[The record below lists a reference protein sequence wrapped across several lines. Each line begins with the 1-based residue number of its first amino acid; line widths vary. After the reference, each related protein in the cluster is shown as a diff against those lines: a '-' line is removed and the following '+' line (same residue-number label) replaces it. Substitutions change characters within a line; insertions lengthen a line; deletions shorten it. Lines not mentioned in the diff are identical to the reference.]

1 MEFEPGIK
9 FPIRIN
15 RYLALRQFCSRR
27 EADKLIKQGQVTLNG
42 KTAELGMQVKEGDEV
57 FLRQGFKKMETGRVY
72 LAFNKPVGIV
82 THNPEK
88 GQKSIRDIF
97 RYKTRVYPVGRLD
110 KDSFGLI
117 ILTNDGR
124 VTGKLLSPEFQHE
137 KEYAVKVD
145 KAITEAFLKKMAKGI
160 NIADYITKPA
170 SIRKTGEKEFKIT
183 LTEGKNRQIRRM
195 CLAMGYTVLE
205 LKRLRILNIE
215 LGNLKPGEHRE
226 ITREELKSFL
236 DKIGLSIRS

>member
-1 MEFEPGIK
+1 MGVEPEIK

-15 RYLALRQFCSRR
+15 RYLALKQFCSRR

-57 FLRQGFKKMETGRVY
+57 SLRQGFKKMETSRVY
-72 LAFNKPVGIV
+72 LAFNKPTGIV
-82 THNPEK
+82 THNPEM

-97 RYKTRVYPVGRLD
+97 RYKTRVFPIGRLD
-110 KDSFGLI
+110 KDSYGLI

-137 KEYAVKVD
+137 KEYAIKVD
-145 KAITEAFLKKMAKGI
+145 KTITDAFLKKMARGVD
-160 NIADYITKPA
+160 IADYITKPA

-183 LTEGKNRQIRRM
+183 ITEGKKRQIRRM
-195 CLAMGYTVLE
+195 CLALGYIVMD

-215 LGNLKPGEHRE
+215 LGNLKAGEARE
-226 ITREELKSFL
+226 IKGEELQKL
-236 DKIGLSIRS
+236 LKEIGL

>member
-1 MEFEPGIK
+1 MGIELKIK

-15 RYLALRQFCSRR
+15 RYLALNGFCSRR
-27 EADKLIKQGQVTLNG
+27 EADRLIKQGQVTLNG
-42 KTAELGMQVKEGDEV
+42 KTAELGAQVNEGDKV
-57 FLRQGFKKMETGRVY
+57 SLRQGFKKMETDRVY
-72 LAFNKPVGIV
+72 LAFNKPAGIV
-82 THNPEK
+82 THNPEM

-110 KDSFGLI
+110 KESYGLI

-124 VTGKLLSPEFQHE
+124 VTGRLLSPEFQHE

-145 KAITEAFLKKMAKGI
+145 KAITDAFLKKMARGI
-160 NIADYITKPA
+160 NIVDYITKPA
-170 SIRKTGEKEFKIT
+170 SIRKTGEKEFQIT

-195 CLAMGYTVLE
+195 CLALGYIVLE

-215 LGNLKPGEHRE
+215 LGDLKPGEHRE
-226 ITREELKSFL
+226 IENPELSKFL
-236 DKIGLSIRS
+236 SEIGVGK